1 MGFLEAYI
9 LYWKNYINFYGRSER
24 KEFWY
29 VFVWNLLIWGILG
42 GLCSVT
48 GLPEIL
54 AKGVTFAEL
63 MSQSSLLAI
72 TLVVI
77 WLFSLANFIP
87 LLSLVIRRLRDAGRN
102 VWLILLGFIPII
114 GHLIILALM
123 YFPSKK
129 EDY

>member
-29 VFVWNLLIWGILG
+29 VLVWNVLIWGVLG

-48 GLPEIL
+48 GLPEIIN
-54 AKGVTFAEL
+54 KGVTFSQL
-63 MSQSSLLAI
+63 MSQSGLLAM

-77 WLFSLANFIP
+77 WAFSLANFIP
-87 LLSLVIRRLRDAGRN
+87 LISLVVRRLRDAGRT
-102 VWLILLGFIPII
+102 VWLVLLGFIPII
-114 GHLIILALM
+114 GHLIILVLM
-123 YFPSKK
+123 CFPSKK
-129 EDY
+129 ENY